1 MSRVLVTLLVVF
13 GPGFVR
19 AEPTTTT
26 NGSLGLVRMSVAEVG
41 PPGRLRLGLHGELYR
56 GSEVLVSAPDSSGD
70 RDTRVRGGVSVGLTP
85 WRFLEVFAA
94 LAAGANRNQRIC
106 THAGGLRCVSEPGR
120 EDPEVLKAPSAL
132 SLGGKVARPL
142 RGGLSVGTELGFVL
156 RSPISRV
163 GIDVKATSV
172 WLSGLGGWNLRP
184 LARIP
189 LHVHVALGYIVDN
202 GRAVRDLSDMA
213 PTSQLVY
220 AFAYG
225 LERDRAR
232 GSVGLASLLRLRRFG
247 LRPSFEYCAE
257 VITAAADAAFPAA
270 GGRHDRDRH
279 GVLFGLALLHAS
291 GFGIGAGVELALR
304 DASLA
309 YGPPG
314 APYNVLL
321 TVHQTLDVAR
331 PAPSTIPQ

>member
-1 MSRVLVTLLVVF
+1 MSRVLLTLLVVF
-13 GPGFVR
+13 APRFVR

-26 NGSLGLVRMSVAEVG
+26 NGALGLVRMSAAEVG
-41 PPGRLRLGLHGELYR
+41 PQGRLRLGLHGEFFR
-56 GSEVLVSAPDSSGD
+56 GREVLVSAPDSSGD
-70 RDTRVRGGVSVGLTP
+70 RDTRVRGRVSVSLTP
-85 WRFLEVFAA
+85 LRFLELFGA
-94 LAAGANRNQRIC
+94 LAGGANRNQRIC
-106 THAGGLRCVSEPGR
+106 TDADGLRCVSEPGR
-120 EDPEVLKAPSAL
+120 EDPEVLKAPPAL

-142 RGGLSVGTELGFVL
+142 RAGLSVGTEVGFVL
-156 RSPISRV
+156 RWPNSRL
-163 GIDVKATSV
+163 GIDAKATSV
-172 WLSGLGGWNLRP
+172 WLSGLGGWSPRP

-202 GRAVRDLSDMA
+202 GRAVRDLSHMA

-247 LRPSFEYCAE
+247 LRPSLEYCAE
-257 VITAAADAAFPAA
+257 VITAPADAAFPAA
-270 GGRHDRDRH
+270 NGRHNRDRH

-304 DASLA
+304 DTSLA

-314 APYNVLL
+314 APYNVLF

-331 PAPSTIPQ
+331 PAPSTIPE